1 VARLDAGID
10 RATRLVDQLLALARQ
25 QDQAGT
31 GVRPVVLAELVAQAL
46 AEAAPAAQQRGVDL
60 GLVDANTAADATAV
74 PGDAGALGV
83 LLRNLL
89 DNAVKYTPPGGRIDI
104 AVEAE
109 PGALCLRVEDS
120 GPGIPEAERE
130 RVLDRFYRVPG
141 TDAAGSG
148 LGLAIVKAIADAHG
162 AALSLGHSPRLGGLL
177 VELRLPRAGG
187 TLSPA

>member
-1 VARLDAGID
+1 MLAEFLTWWR
-10 RATRLVDQLLALARQ
+10 DQLLALARQ

-31 GVRPVVLAELVAQAL
+31 GTRPVVLAGLVTQAL
-46 AEAAPAAQQRGVDL
+46 ADAAPAAQQRGVDL
-60 GLVDANTAADATAV
+60 GLVAADATAV
-74 PGDAGALGV
+74 PGDAAALGV

-89 DNAVKYTPPGGRIDI
+89 DNAVKYTPAGGRVDVT
-104 AVEAE
+104 VERE

-120 GPGIPEAERE
+120 GPGIAEAERE

-141 TDAAGSG
+141 TEGAGSG

-162 AALSLGHSPRLGGLL
+162 ATLTLGRSERLGGLR
-177 VELRLPRAGG
+177 VELRLALAD